1 VNAVWWQGQD
11 RDMTSAKQL
20 VELIRDGKVTSRALV
35 EQSLARIDETD
46 AEIEAWAF
54 LDRDGALA
62 RADEMD
68 AIRASGRPLGAL
80 HGIPIGLKDIID
92 TKTMPTECGTKLMAG
107 RQPETDAA
115 IVERLLDAGAVI
127 IGKTVTTEFAFM
139 YPSKTHNPH
148 NFAHSPWRII
158 RRFGSRSGCRPC
170 ADYHRLANQW
180 IGDPAS
186 LVLWHL
192 WLQTDDGHYLTT
204 RAADAV
210 SGTGPG
216 WRFRHQSR
224 DLGLICDVI
233 GGYDAADP
241 LSYPRPRPK
250 IYDGAVSEPPIEPN
264 FVWFEMPYFDRL
276 HEDTRA
282 GMMEVIEALG
292 GQVETL
298 DAEASFG
305 GLVEAHQI
313 IMEYQIAENLGW
325 ALERDP
331 ANVSPKIAESIERG
345 LKFSDAAFAEACQMR
360 DETISYFN
368 SFFRDFDAILTPAAP
383 GPAPCFEEGTGNPIF
398 STIWTLC
405 GLPCVTLPLL
415 GTEAGLPMG
424 VQLVGGAEEDDRL
437 LRTANWMLR
446 HLMDESE

>member
-1 VNAVWWQGQD
+1 
-11 RDMTSAKQL
+11 MTSAKQL
-20 VELIRDGKVTSRALV
+20 VELISDGKVTSRALV

-68 AIRASGRPLGAL
+68 AIRTAGRPLGAL

-148 NFAHSPWRII
+148 NFAHSPGGSSAGSAAAVAAGHVPITIGSQTNGSVI
-158 RRFGSRSGCRPC
+158 R
-170 ADYHRLANQW
+170 
-180 IGDPAS
+180 PAS
-186 LVLWHL
+186 FCGTYGFKPTTGIISRRGLLTQSPVLDQVGVFATNL
-192 WLQTDDGHYLTT
+192 EDM
-204 RAADAV
+204 
-210 SGTGPG
+210 
-216 WRFRHQSR
+216 
-224 DLGLICDVI
+224 GLICDVI

-250 IYDGAVSEPPIEPN
+250 IYEGAVSEPPIEPN

-276 HEDTRA
+276 HEDARA

-325 ALERDP
+325 ALDQDP

-345 LKFSDAAFAEACQMR
+345 RKFSDAAFAEACQMR

-424 VQLVGGAEEDDRL
+424 VQLVGGADEDDRL

-446 HLMDESE
+446 HLIDESE